1 MRNALVTAERAS
13 DEMRASASRQAELIV
28 REAEARSRD
37 LVHEAYAERE
47 RVRREMARLQAEEAE
62 FRLRLRS
69 LLGAILEAV
78 RDHEEQVA
86 ASADRPS
93 APAADTQVALG
104 PPDDVVRAGG

>member
-1 MRNALVTAERAS
+1 M
-13 DEMRASASRQAELIV
+13 
-28 REAEARSRD
+28 REAEAKSRD

-78 RDHEEQVA
+78 RDHEERLA
-86 ASADRPS
+86 GAADRRPRPRRTRRWRS
-93 APAADTQVALG
+93 GRPTTSFAPGADG
-104 PPDDVVRAGG
+104 PDLPPRGAWVYSSVGGVPWP